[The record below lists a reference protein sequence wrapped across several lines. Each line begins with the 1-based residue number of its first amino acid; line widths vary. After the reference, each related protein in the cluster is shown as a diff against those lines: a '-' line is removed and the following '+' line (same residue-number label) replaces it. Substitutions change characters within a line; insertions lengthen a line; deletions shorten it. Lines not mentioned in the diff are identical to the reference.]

1 MNAYIQSVEEDT
13 LSEYPLEINSTG
25 VDFSSMLMVDGG
37 DESQTGEVGVTEMVT
52 NLFSKMDSNDLSSLK
67 EYLDSGK
74 SGVEE
79 YAKSIEYTY
88 NVSPQIFRTDG
99 DSVRQVNPDRFLFGY
114 GNQQR

>member
-1 MNAYIQSVEEDT
+1 
-13 LSEYPLEINSTG
+13 
-25 VDFSSMLMVDGG
+25 
-37 DESQTGEVGVTEMVT
+37 MVT

-99 DSVRQVNPDRFLFGY
+99 DSVRQVNPDRSFSAN